1 MSMRTLMRALMLTLC
16 IAVVSQVA
24 AFSQTLKVG
33 IVDSE
38 VILKQLPEA
47 KDADTQLNT
56 VITKYRDTLNML
68 EKEFT
73 EGLATYEKQKGTML
87 PDARTKEEERLMG
100 IRQRY
105 GMYQEQKF
113 GNQGEVA
120 MLRESLLAPLRTKID
135 DAIKAV
141 AKEESLTMI
150 LDKAA
155 PGLLYVEDKYDVTFK
170 VLDRMKRGTK

>member
-1 MSMRTLMRALMLTLC
+1 MSMRTLMRALLLTVC
-16 IAVVSQVA
+16 FVAVSQNT
-24 AFSQTLKVG
+24 AFSQNLKVG

-47 KDADTQLNT
+47 KDADTQLND
-56 VITKYRDTLNML
+56 VITKYRDTLNLM

-73 EGLATYEKQKGTML
+73 EGLAAYEKQKGTML
-87 PDARTKEEERLMG
+87 PDAKTKEEERLMG

-113 GNQGEVA
+113 GSQGEVA
-120 MLRESLLAPLRTKID
+120 SLREKLLAPLRTKID
-135 DAIKAV
+135 EAIKAV
-141 AKEESLTMI
+141 AKEESLTMV

-155 PGLLYVEDKYDVTFK
+155 PGLLYIDDKYDVTFK
-170 VLDRMKRGTK
+170 VLDRMKRGSK